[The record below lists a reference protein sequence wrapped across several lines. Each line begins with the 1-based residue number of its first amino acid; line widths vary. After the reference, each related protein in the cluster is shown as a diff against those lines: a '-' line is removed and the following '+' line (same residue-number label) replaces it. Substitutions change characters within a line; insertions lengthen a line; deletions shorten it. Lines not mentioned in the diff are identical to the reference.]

1 MKGIDIMTNK
11 ELAAKIIEN
20 IGGEKNISQLE
31 HCATRLR
38 FNLKDDSKANISAL
52 GNLEGVLR
60 AQNSSGQLQVVIGA
74 KVNAVYDE
82 VAAQANIT
90 SSNNEEVT
98 KVKKNKLSAFV
109 ETIAGVFTPMIP
121 VLIGCGMT
129 KSLSSILT
137 NFQLVAKDSSVLLV
151 INMIG
156 DLAFYFLPFF
166 LAVSAAKK
174 FKTNEYVALAL
185 AAAYMHP
192 AILDAANVIAKTG
205 VKSID
210 LFGAPI
216 LLVNYKSTVIPIILS
231 VWVMSF
237 VYKKVDEIMPD
248 FLKIIFT
255 AMVVLFIM
263 VPLELIVLG
272 PIGSYAGVWIAN
284 FVSWFYS
291 VGGVFS
297 AALLGGTRSIL
308 TMFGMH
314 YALAPL
320 QIQQIAEQGS
330 STLLVSALTANFA
343 QAGAALGALIV
354 LKNKSQKSLAASS
367 SLSAFLGI
375 TEPAMYGI
383 NLKYKRP
390 FIFALISSAIS
401 AGFLSIFNASAMAY
415 APPGLFTLPTY
426 KANSFLFIIIG
437 VLMSSGLACV
447 LTVFFGISK
456 EDNKAEDELAVEKVK
471 NVEVQKKLTGELL
484 VKSPVVGEVKKLSEV
499 SDTVFGQECMGKGVA
514 IVPSEGKVYAP
525 FDGVVEAFFNTKHA
539 IGLKSKDGLEIL
551 IHVGIDT
558 VNLEGKYF
566 IDKVKQ
572 GDEVKVGQLLLEF
585 DMDSIKKEGY
595 DIITPVVVTNT
606 ENYSDVICNAT
617 GSVNKDSLI
626 LKIEY

>member
-1 MKGIDIMTNK
+1 
-11 ELAAKIIEN
+11 
-20 IGGEKNISQLE
+20 
-31 HCATRLR
+31 
-38 FNLKDDSKANISAL
+38 
-52 GNLEGVLR
+52 
-60 AQNSSGQLQVVIGA
+60 
-74 KVNAVYDE
+74 
-82 VAAQANIT
+82 
-90 SSNNEEVT
+90 
-98 KVKKNKLSAFV
+98 
-109 ETIAGVFTPMIP
+109 MIP

-137 NFQLVAKDSSVLLV
+137 NFQLVAKDSSILLV

-185 AAAYMHP
+185 AAAYMP
-192 AILDAANVIAKTG
+192 PTILDAANVIAKTG

-231 VWVMSF
+231 VWVMSL
-237 VYKKVDEIMPD
+237 VYKKVDKIMPD

-263 VPLELIVLG
+263 VPLQLIVLG

-320 QIQQIAEQGS
+320 QIQQIAENGS
-330 STLLVSALTANFA
+330 STLLVSALSANFA
-343 QAGAALGALIV
+343 QAGAALGAFIV

-383 NLKYKRP
+383 NLKYKKP

-401 AGFLSIFNASAMAY
+401 AAFLSLFNASAMAY

-426 KANSFLFIIIG
+426 KANSFIFIIIG
-437 VLMSSGLACV
+437 VLMSAGLACA
-447 LTVFFGISK
+447 LTVFFGINK
-456 EDNKAEDELAVEKVK
+456 EDNVAEDEDATEKVDVEKK
-471 NVEVQKKLTGELL
+471 ITEELL
-484 VKSPVVGEVKKLSEV
+484 VNSPIVGEAKKLSEV
-499 SDTVFGQECMGKGVA
+499 NDAVFGQECMGKGIA
-514 IVPSEGKVYAP
+514 IMPSEGKVYAP
-525 FDGVVEAFFNTKHA
+525 FDGVVEAFFKTKHA
-539 IGLKSKDGLEIL
+539 IGLKSIDGLEVL
-551 IHVGIDT
+551 IHIGIDT

-566 IDKVKQ
+566 TDKVKQ
-572 GDEVKVGQLLLEF
+572 GDEVKAGQLLLEF

-595 DIITPVVVTNT
+595 DIITPVIVTNT

-617 GSVNKDSLI
+617 GNVNKGSSI
-626 LKIEY
+626 LKIKP

>member
-1 MKGIDIMTNK
+1 M
-11 ELAAKIIEN
+11 
-20 IGGEKNISQLE
+20 
-31 HCATRLR
+31 
-38 FNLKDDSKANISAL
+38 
-52 GNLEGVLR
+52 
-60 AQNSSGQLQVVIGA
+60 
-74 KVNAVYDE
+74 
-82 VAAQANIT
+82 AAQANIT

-137 NFQLVAKDSSVLLV
+137 NFQLVAKDSSILLV

-174 FKTNEYVALAL
+174 FKTNEFVALAL

-192 AILDAANVIAKTG
+192 TILDGANAIAKTG

-237 VYKKVDEIMPD
+237 VYKKVDKIMPD

-263 VPLELIVLG
+263 VPLQLIVLG

-330 STLLVSALTANFA
+330 STLLVSALSANFA
-343 QAGAALGALIV
+343 QAGAALGAFIV

-367 SLSAFLGI
+367 ALSAFLGI

-401 AGFLSIFNASAMAY
+401 AGFLSVFNASAMAY

-426 KANSFLFIIIG
+426 KANSFIFIIIG
-437 VLMSSGLACV
+437 VLMSAGLACA
-447 LTVFFGISK
+447 LTVFFGINK
-456 EDNKAEDELAVEKVK
+456 EDNVAEDENATEKVDA
-471 NVEVQKKLTGELL
+471 EKK
-484 VKSPVVGEVKKLSEV
+484 
-499 SDTVFGQECMGKGVA
+499 
-514 IVPSEGKVYAP
+514 
-525 FDGVVEAFFNTKHA
+525 
-539 IGLKSKDGLEIL
+539 
-551 IHVGIDT
+551 
-558 VNLEGKYF
+558 
-566 IDKVKQ
+566 
-572 GDEVKVGQLLLEF
+572 
-585 DMDSIKKEGY
+585 
-595 DIITPVVVTNT
+595 
-606 ENYSDVICNAT
+606 
-617 GSVNKDSLI
+617 
-626 LKIEY
+626 

>member
-1 MKGIDIMTNK
+1 MTNK
-11 ELAAKIIEN
+11 DLAIKIIEN
-20 IGGEKNISQLE
+20 IGGEKNISQLG

-38 FNLKDDSKANISAL
+38 FNLKDESKANITAL

-74 KVNAVYDE
+74 KVNAVFDE

-90 SSNNEEVT
+90 SGNSEEET

-137 NFQLVAKDSSVLLV
+137 NFQLVAKDSSILLV

-166 LAVSAAKK
+166 LAVSAARK

-192 AILDAANVIAKTG
+192 TILDAANVISKTG

-237 VYKKVDEIMPD
+237 VYKKVDKIMPD

-255 AMVVLFIM
+255 AMIVLFIM

-320 QIQQIAEQGS
+320 QIQQIAENGS
-330 STLLVSALTANFA
+330 STLLVSALSANFA
-343 QAGAALGALIV
+343 QAGAALGAFIV

-367 SLSAFLGI
+367 ALSAFLGI

-383 NLKYKRP
+383 NLKYKKP

-401 AGFLSIFNASAMAY
+401 AAFLSIFNASAMAY

-426 KANSFLFIIIG
+426 KANSFVFIIIG
-437 VLMSSGLACV
+437 VLMSAGLACA
-447 LTVFFGISK
+447 LTFFFGISK
-456 EDNKAEDELAVEKVK
+456 EDNKEEDELPVEK
-471 NVEVQKKLTGELL
+471 VEVQKSLIGELL
-484 VKSPVVGEVKKLSEV
+484 VKSPIVGEAKKLGEV
-499 SDTVFGQECMGKGVA
+499 NDAVFGQECMGKGIA
-514 IVPSEGKVYAP
+514 IMPSEGKVYAP

-539 IGLKSKDGLEIL
+539 IGLKSKDGLEVL

-566 IDKVKQ
+566 TDKVKQ
-572 GDEVKVGQLLLEF
+572 GDEVKAGQLLLEF

-595 DIITPVVVTNT
+595 DIITPVIVTNT
-606 ENYSDVICNAT
+606 DNYSDVICNAT
-617 GSVNKDSLI
+617 GNVSKDSSI
-626 LKIEY
+626 LKIKA

>member
-1 MKGIDIMTNK
+1 MNNK

-20 IGGEKNISQLE
+20 VGGEKNIAQLG

-38 FNLKDDSKANISAL
+38 FNLKDDSKADISKL
-52 GNLEGVLR
+52 GKLDGVLR

-74 KVNAVYDE
+74 KVNAVFNE

-90 SSNNEEVT
+90 STNSEEP
-98 KVKKNKLSAFV
+98 KKNKNKLSAFV

-121 VLIGCGMT
+121 VLIACGMT

-137 NFQLVAKDSSVLLV
+137 NFQLVSGDSNVLTV

-156 DLAFYFLPFF
+156 DLAFYFLPFL
-166 LAVSAAKK
+166 LAVSAARK
-174 FKTNEYVALAL
+174 FKTNEYIALAL
-185 AAAYMHP
+185 AAAYMYP
-192 AILDAANVIAKTG
+192 TIMNGAAKVAETG
-205 VKSID
+205 VKSLD

-216 LLVNYKSTVIPIILS
+216 LYVNYKSTVIPIILS

-237 VYKKVDEIMPD
+237 VYKKVDKIMPD

-272 PIGSYAGVWIAN
+272 PIGSYVGVWIAD
-284 FVSWFYS
+284 FVSWFYG

-297 AALLGGTRSIL
+297 AALLGGTRSLL

-320 QIQQIAEQGS
+320 QIQQIAETGS

-343 QAGAALGALIV
+343 QAGAALGAFIV
-354 LKNKSQKSLAASS
+354 LKNKSQRSLAASS
-367 SLSAFLGI
+367 SFSAFLGI

-401 AGFLSIFNASAMAY
+401 AGFLSMVNTSAMAY

-426 KANSFLFIIIG
+426 KANNFLLVIVG
-437 VLMSSGLACV
+437 VLISSGLACV
-447 LTVFFGISK
+447 LTIFFGISK
-456 EDNKAEDELAVEKVK
+456 DDNKEELYEDKITEEKSVSI
-471 NVEVQKKLTGELL
+471 NSADGQISI
-484 VKSPVVGEVKKLSEV
+484 KSPVIGEAKDLSEV
-499 SDTVFGQECMGKGVA
+499 DDSVFGKECMGKGIA
-514 IVPSEGKVYAP
+514 IVPREGKIFAP

-539 IGLKSKDGLEIL
+539 IGLKSKDGVEVL

-566 IDKVKQ
+566 TDKVKQ
-572 GDEVKVGQLLLEF
+572 GDVVKAGDLLLEF
-585 DMDSIKKEGY
+585 DIESIKKEGY
-595 DIITPVVVTNT
+595 DTITPVIITNT
-606 ENYSDVICNAT
+606 DSYSDVM
-617 GSVNKDSLI
+617 GSAAGEVNTDSMI
-626 LKIEY
+626 IKIAE

>member
-1 MKGIDIMTNK
+1 MTNK
-11 ELAAKIIEN
+11 ELATKIIEN

-38 FNLKDDSKANISAL
+38 FNLKDESKANIAAL

-74 KVNAVYDE
+74 KVNAVFDE

-90 SSNNEEVT
+90 SSSVEVT

-137 NFQLVAKDSSVLLV
+137 NFQLVAKDSSILLV

-192 AILDAANVIAKTG
+192 TILDAANVIAKTG

-231 VWVMSF
+231 VWVMSL
-237 VYKKVDEIMPD
+237 VYKKVDKIMPD

-263 VPLELIVLG
+263 VPLQLIVLG

-320 QIQQIAEQGS
+320 QIQQIAENGS
-330 STLLVSALTANFA
+330 STLLVSALSANFA
-343 QAGAALGALIV
+343 QAGAALGAFIV

-383 NLKYKRP
+383 NLKYKKP

-401 AGFLSIFNASAMAY
+401 AAFLSLFNASAMAY

-426 KANSFLFIIIG
+426 KANSFIFIIIG
-437 VLMSSGLACV
+437 VLMSAGLACA
-447 LTVFFGISK
+447 LTVFFGINK
-456 EDNKAEDELAVEKVK
+456 EDNVAEDEDATEKVDVEKK
-471 NVEVQKKLTGELL
+471 ITEELL
-484 VKSPVVGEVKKLSEV
+484 VNSPIVGEAKKLSEV
-499 SDTVFGQECMGKGVA
+499 NDAVFGQECMGKGIA
-514 IVPSEGKVYAP
+514 IMPSEGKVYAP
-525 FDGVVEAFFNTKHA
+525 FDGVVEAFFKTKHA
-539 IGLKSKDGLEIL
+539 IGLKSIDGLEVL
-551 IHVGIDT
+551 IHIGIDT

-566 IDKVKQ
+566 TDKVKQ
-572 GDEVKVGQLLLEF
+572 GDEVKAGQLLLEF

-595 DIITPVVVTNT
+595 DIITPVIVTNT

-617 GSVNKDSLI
+617 GNVNKGSSI
-626 LKIEY
+626 LKIKP